1 MSPFQIIILFVII
14 PVFVWA
20 IRQYWESHY
29 CHTKPNYK
37 PIKETIITSVIVIPL
52 IFFIVW
58 LSKTEWLYNKL
69 W

>member
-1 MSPFQIIILFVII
+1 MTPLQIIILIVII
-14 PVFVWA
+14 PAFVWA
-20 IRQYWESHY
+20 VYQVWIDRY

-37 PIKETIITSVIVIPL
+37 PFKETAITSVISIPL

-58 LSKTEWLYNKL
+58 LSKTEWLFAKL